1 MLGCSTI
8 SDTGEKSCL
17 MCLLDWGH
25 TRVVCRTLARRGKSL
40 TPESRIEMLDE
51 SRVLLER
58 REETQDASALA
69 MI

>member
-1 MLGCSTI
+1 M
-8 SDTGEKSCL
+8 
-17 MCLLDWGH
+17 
-25 TRVVCRTLARRGKSL
+25 VCRTLTRRGKSL

-58 REETQDASALA
+58 REVTQDASALA